1 MVIEIFAGSGHVTA
15 CLRQMGLSS
24 AFGTD
29 KVRNKNCVCPLVT
42 IDLTENEDLLWKW
55 LDDPFVVGVFLA
67 PPCGSASRARQIPL
81 GKKGKLTLRRHGPRP
96 LRTGR
101 HPNGIPFL
109 NSSELSRISLSN
121 KLYHLIAKVV
131 RWAVLQV
138 GCIFVVENPQYSLF
152 WATSFWTEVANLCY
166 YSVFHSC
173 QYGGLR
179 KKKTMFAFNAVEFLA
194 ISAKC
199 PGQNSRHKHAQW
211 GLSQRSSGFATSE
224 ETAYPMGLAK
234 LIAVIFLRLL
244 IQCTVQHA
252 PETLE
257 QVQPYSLQALQKMRA
272 TTGTQSRSSRMPP
285 LVRTYKSKFFLK
297 GHKQDLPQV
306 AVLQRLKE
314 PLQFS
319 SEPPQRLPKGA
330 RLLAI
335 QHTPSDENGGDVT
348 GGQKFQQ

>member
-1 MVIEIFAGSGHVTA
+1 
-15 CLRQMGLSS
+15 MGLSS

-42 IDLTENEDLLWKW
+42 VDLTENEDLLWKW

-131 RWAVLQV
+131 RWAVRQV

-166 YSVFHSC
+166 YSPH
-173 QYGGLR
+173 LR
-179 KKKTMFAFNAVEFLA
+179 VGFLFFFAD
-194 ISAKC
+194 S
-199 PGQNSRHKHAQW
+199 
-211 GLSQRSSGFATSE
+211 
-224 ETAYPMGLAK
+224 
-234 LIAVIFLRLL
+234 RLL
-244 IQCTVQHA
+244 LLRSA
-252 PETLE
+252 P
-257 QVQPYSLQALQKMRA
+257 PSLL
-272 TTGTQSRSSRMPP
+272 THSLNSLNSLT
-285 LVRTYKSKFFLK
+285 
-297 GHKQDLPQV
+297 H
-306 AVLQRLKE
+306 
-314 PLQFS
+314 
-319 SEPPQRLPKGA
+319 
-330 RLLAI
+330 
-335 QHTPSDENGGDVT
+335 
-348 GGQKFQQ
+348 